1 MYSIKYKHKDASTEY
16 YLYRAGDQEYCLTS
30 GSLSM
35 EMGKAGELK
44 VSLPITNPAIDSFE
58 CLTDEIIVLRDNVE
72 IWRGRAV
79 TSQQDFDLTG
89 TLVCE
94 GVLAYLY
101 DTIYPPFEF
110 QGTPASL
117 LNAVINNHN
126 SFVNSDKQ
134 FTVGNITVTDRNDYI
149 NRSCTDYLR
158 SIEILS
164 DKFVGSSLGG
174 YFRVRVDNG
183 TKYLDYLDSYNSTAT
198 QYVEFGENILDLAT
212 EIEYGDAITAILPL
226 GVRNEETGEKL
237 TVKSVNGGDIY
248 VRNANL
254 ISARGFI
261 AEVVEWEDVTEASN
275 LLTKARNYLAQASTF
290 IQTFT
295 IKAIDLHYADATITA
310 FNLGDSVRVVS
321 EAHGV
326 NQYSELYKAS
336 FDLLDPSN
344 DSYEFG
350 ITRTNNSLT
359 GKTAS
364 SQRTIKDSLSNLTV
378 NFHKIAADYVT
389 TDYLSANYATITNL
403 EATNANITN
412 LQADVAEIDTALINK
427 ADVAD
432 LTAANAHITDLEA
445 DYANIHTLLSG
456 SAGVGDLQTIH
467 LTSQNSVIDVA
478 VIRNLLANNITVND
492 LMAGDIIT
500 NRQRIISNDGSF
512 VIDGSTQTIK
522 DENGN
527 VRIQI
532 GRDANNEFTFVLYDE
547 NGTGV
552 LLDADGIHESAI
564 GDGLIKNSM
573 VANNANIQAT
583 KLDIASLFTA
593 MNADGSNTLYANK
606 IWFDD
611 QNQTLTQ
618 LYTQTTDNIT
628 QISSD
633 LSDVEDTADSAYSMA
648 EAATRA
654 ADQAT
659 RALEGITSLDNLTAI
674 LSNDAHVVHTYYDG
688 TGGDYSYA
696 KTQVYAYKGDT
707 DVTAR
712 AAISVAAV
720 SGGVA
725 GTWNTTTK
733 TYQVTDMTA
742 LNGYV
747 DFEIGYGETTGYLLI
762 NTASVSD
769 NGILMPNGK
778 KLKIYV
784 GGAKVYKRFSISK
797 SPDGE
802 AGTNYSLQ
810 TSVGVI
816 RRSQDGLTLNPS
828 TITFS
833 ARKIVGEV
841 SSTYS
846 GKYKIEETT
855 DWSTWTQKYYSS
867 SVEESKTYTPTVSAK
882 MIRATLMDADG
893 TFLDSQTVTVIA
905 DADEMNTALV
915 QAQSAIQ
922 TVTNRVGIVETGVNG
937 LSVNL
942 AETNSS
948 LYGMAASNLLFQIPF
963 TLSGSTYTFD
973 AKVYKSGDE
982 VHTDYPRSWFQ
993 WFRRT
998 ESGTDKLGTGY
1009 SVNVAKSTLGYGA
1022 TIIGRFSTFADAGLL
1037 TVYNNHLVM
1046 PDGNRLLIYAQ
1057 PTMQFDC
1064 EANVY
1069 QDDAILSKFSSLDT
1083 QFDVTNGKISALV
1096 SDSEITQYNSGST
1109 MSSKLSAVEL
1119 SLNGLYSQFS
1129 ETVTDSENGLVSKV
1143 TQLEANVDGLSSSV
1157 VYTNDYTGETIAS
1170 LINQSASTVQIQA
1183 SHVDLEGYVTM
1194 TNLQT
1199 AGQTTINGGNIRGG
1213 TITLG
1218 GASNGNGVLKINNA
1232 SGTQIGKWDKDGLTA
1247 TNANITGA
1255 ITATSG
1261 SFTGTIT
1268 AASGSKLGAWTV
1280 ADSAIWRG
1288 NSSYGNAS
1296 GMYFGTSG
1304 LSLGSAFKVTS
1315 SGAVTATNLALNGG
1329 SITLGSKFSV
1339 SSSGVL
1345 TATGATISGAITATS
1360 GTFTGTINASGG
1372 SIGNWSISNSRL
1384 QNSSGSVYLDTS
1396 GLKLGNVTISS
1407 TGAITGSNWSIAADG
1422 TANFKK
1428 ATTFEAATTFT
1439 GGMTYTGGSQANAAS
1454 LDYIS
1459 CTYLTASTGIT
1470 TKSININ
1477 GSSSS
1482 LGTLQL
1488 NINSRVQVDDGT
1500 TTSYGITK
1508 TVNGVQF
1515 KKGIAVGT
1523 SGSGASVDMT
1533 TVTISK
1539 NVSSYSYADFS
1550 YYFEDGVPLGVV
1562 GWQIDTSSLGGR
1574 TNEVQMLDI
1583 YVDGYYVKGTIYNGS
1598 STTFKPIYI
1607 DVNVLYA

>member
-1 MYSIKYKHKDASTEY
+1 
-16 YLYRAGDQEYCLTS
+16 
-30 GSLSM
+30 
-35 EMGKAGELK
+35 
-44 VSLPITNPAIDSFE
+44 
-58 CLTDEIIVLRDNVE
+58 
-72 IWRGRAV
+72 
-79 TSQQDFDLTG
+79 
-89 TLVCE
+89 
-94 GVLAYLY
+94 
-101 DTIYPPFEF
+101 
-110 QGTPASL
+110 
-117 LNAVINNHN
+117 
-126 SFVNSDKQ
+126 
-134 FTVGNITVTDRNDYI
+134 
-149 NRSCTDYLR
+149 
-158 SIEILS
+158 
-164 DKFVGSSLGG
+164 
-174 YFRVRVDNG
+174 
-183 TKYLDYLDSYNSTAT
+183 
-198 QYVEFGENILDLAT
+198 
-212 EIEYGDAITAILPL
+212 
-226 GVRNEETGEKL
+226 
-237 TVKSVNGGDIY
+237 
-248 VRNANL
+248 
-254 ISARGFI
+254 
-261 AEVVEWEDVTEASN
+261 
-275 LLTKARNYLAQASTF
+275 
-290 IQTFT
+290 
-295 IKAIDLHYADATITA
+295 
-310 FNLGDSVRVVS
+310 
-321 EAHGV
+321 
-326 NQYSELYKAS
+326 
-336 FDLLDPSN
+336 
-344 DSYEFG
+344 
-350 ITRTNNSLT
+350 
-359 GKTAS
+359 
-364 SQRTIKDSLSNLTV
+364 
-378 NFHKIAADYVT
+378 
-389 TDYLSANYATITNL
+389 
-403 EATNANITN
+403 
-412 LQADVAEIDTALINK
+412 
-427 ADVAD
+427 
-432 LTAANAHITDLEA
+432 
-445 DYANIHTLLSG
+445 
-456 SAGVGDLQTIH
+456 
-467 LTSQNSVIDVA
+467 
-478 VIRNLLANNITVND
+478 
-492 LMAGDIIT
+492 
-500 NRQRIISNDGSF
+500 
-512 VIDGSTQTIK
+512 
-522 DENGN
+522 
-527 VRIQI
+527 
-532 GRDANNEFTFVLYDE
+532 
-547 NGTGV
+547 
-552 LLDADGIHESAI
+552 
-564 GDGLIKNSM
+564 
-573 VANNANIQAT
+573 
-583 KLDIASLFTA
+583 
-593 MNADGSNTLYANK
+593 
-606 IWFDD
+606 
-611 QNQTLTQ
+611 
-618 LYTQTTDNIT
+618 
-628 QISSD
+628 
-633 LSDVEDTADSAYSMA
+633 
-648 EAATRA
+648 
-654 ADQAT
+654 
-659 RALEGITSLDNLTAI
+659 
-674 LSNDAHVVHTYYDG
+674 
-688 TGGDYSYA
+688 
-696 KTQVYAYKGDT
+696 
-707 DVTAR
+707 
-712 AAISVAAV
+712 
-720 SGGVA
+720 
-725 GTWNTTTK
+725 
-733 TYQVTDMTA
+733 
-742 LNGYV
+742 
-747 DFEIGYGETTGYLLI
+747 
-762 NTASVSD
+762 
-769 NGILMPNGK
+769 
-778 KLKIYV
+778 
-784 GGAKVYKRFSISK
+784 
-797 SPDGE
+797 
-802 AGTNYSLQ
+802 
-810 TSVGVI
+810 
-816 RRSQDGLTLNPS
+816 
-828 TITFS
+828 
-833 ARKIVGEV
+833 
-841 SSTYS
+841 
-846 GKYKIEETT
+846 
-855 DWSTWTQKYYSS
+855 
-867 SVEESKTYTPTVSAK
+867 
-882 MIRATLMDADG
+882 
-893 TFLDSQTVTVIA
+893 
-905 DADEMNTALV
+905 
-915 QAQSAIQ
+915 
-922 TVTNRVGIVETGVNG
+922 
-937 LSVNL
+937 
-942 AETNSS
+942 
-948 LYGMAASNLLFQIPF
+948 
-963 TLSGSTYTFD
+963 
-973 AKVYKSGDE
+973 
-982 VHTDYPRSWFQ
+982 
-993 WFRRT
+993 
-998 ESGTDKLGTGY
+998 
-1009 SVNVAKSTLGYGA
+1009 
-1022 TIIGRFSTFADAGLL
+1022 
-1037 TVYNNHLVM
+1037 
-1046 PDGNRLLIYAQ
+1046 
-1057 PTMQFDC
+1057 
-1064 EANVY
+1064 
-1069 QDDAILSKFSSLDT
+1069 
-1083 QFDVTNGKISALV
+1083 
-1096 SDSEITQYNSGST
+1096 